1 MAKGSRKKKRQRRN
15 RNILLVGLSLV
26 IIIGIGI
33 FTTEPAK
40 ESVVELFGQESE
52 HLIFSATP
60 QDLIGDFGE
69 SLSTLC
75 KFRGILYYVTDTGE
89 RIQGGISFQKQ
100 FTPPFEAGSIVSQ
113 FTGKTI
119 TSFEQDVFLA
129 CKERQGAD
137 SKVQVIGGQFRYTVG
152 ATDFDGTEKLVF
164 ETFQVISGVSKTN
177 PIRIPDS
184 DSFPGTLITT
194 IKVRALDIVDDLNKD
209 ELSFSSTIRFIQ
221 SYDVTLEIT
230 GTIEKFG
237 GNLENRYK
245 VDIVN
250 NKGSATPKEPSTKS
264 LDLRIIDP
272 PSKVLVS
279 GNVWTFEITMGDWD
293 QSEGFPSITIQD
305 SAKNIVFTKDVPLS
319 GSNRD
324 ISIFADRFKFPLTK
338 VGEYKISASVPAFR
352 EVAVDYIRVVDNNA
366 LVPNDPTPPKVSAT
380 GTIECLIGFTASNN
394 KCIQNAFPTFIDPT
408 QLGQILGVAINTL
421 VPIVVGVIILVVIIL
436 IISAILKRT
445 PIGRG
450 IGGARTI
457 IRLGSGGGNRSATNG
472 RGGIK
477 PNGALPRG
485 FTRGREAV

>member
-1 MAKGSRKKKRQRRN
+1 MAKGSRKKQRQRKR

-26 IIIGIGI
+26 VIIGIGI
-33 FTTEPAK
+33 FTTEPVK
-40 ESVVELFGQESE
+40 ESVVELYGQESQ
-52 HLIFSATP
+52 HFIFSATP

-75 KFRGILYYVTDTGE
+75 KFRSVLYYVTDTGE

-119 TSFEQDVFLA
+119 TSFEQDVFLS
-129 CKERQGAD
+129 CKQREGAD
-137 SKVQVIGGQFRYTVG
+137 NRVQVVGGQFRYNVG

-194 IKVRALDIVDDLNKD
+194 IKVPAREIEEDLNED

-221 SYDVTLEIT
+221 SYDVTLEID
-230 GTIEKFG
+230 GTFEKFG

-245 VDIVN
+245 VDILN
-250 NKGSATPKEPSTKS
+250 NKGSATPKEPSNKS

-279 GNVWTFEITMGDWD
+279 GNVWTFEITMPDWD
-293 QSEGFPSITIQD
+293 QSEGFPSVVIQD
-305 SAKNIVFTKDVPLS
+305 SAKNIVFTKDIPLS

-324 ISIFADRFKFPLTK
+324 VSVFADRFKFPQTK

-352 EVAVDYIRVVDNNA
+352 EVSVDYIRVVSTGA
-366 LVPNDPTPPKVSAT
+366 LVPKQPDPPQVNPT
-380 GTIECLIGFTASNN
+380 GQIECLIGFTASNN
-394 KCIQNAFPTFIDPT
+394 KCIQNAIPTFIDPT

-421 VPIVVGVIILVVIIL
+421 VPIVVGVM
-436 IISAILKRT
+436 
-445 PIGRG
+445 
-450 IGGARTI
+450 
-457 IRLGSGGGNRSATNG
+457 
-472 RGGIK
+472 
-477 PNGALPRG
+477 
-485 FTRGREAV
+485 